1 VKQLQG
7 KISNIFCC
15 LGIIRL
21 RTLKHDPLPIARF
34 EDQFVRKRLF
44 IKKDFIRMSKDWVE
58 VFVTYDRIEAEIVKD
73 LLESGG
79 IPVII
84 RSAKVTPYPV
94 NIGKMGEVKVL
105 VRKED
110 KQTAEEVLIKSYNAG
125 SS

>member
-1 VKQLQG
+1 
-7 KISNIFCC
+7 
-15 LGIIRL
+15 
-21 RTLKHDPLPIARF
+21 
-34 EDQFVRKRLF
+34 
-44 IKKDFIRMSKDWVE
+44 MSKDWVE